1 MPIIFQFFNF
11 INKFIL
17 YLFLVIIWL
26 LYYYINHMIDTVL
39 VLLIIFPIFDNLLTD
54 HILIT
59 RIITIF
65 LCIDFFF
72 TINSKISL
80 T

>member
-1 MPIIFQFFNF
+1 
-11 INKFIL
+11 
-17 YLFLVIIWL
+17 
-26 LYYYINHMIDTVL
+26 MIDTVL